1 MTIDPAAARQAALK
15 LAAPLGRRIGEH
27 KVVDDRDLLEGL
39 AGDESHVEPRVP
51 DLAVRARDAEDVRA
65 VLELAA
71 EHGAPVT
78 ARGGGTG
85 KAGGAIPVR
94 GGVVL
99 DMTRV
104 RRVKEIDPADLL
116 AVVEPGMITGEF
128 QKAVEDEGLF
138 YPPDPN
144 SLETCTLGGNAAH
157 NAGGPRAFKYGV
169 TRRYVLG
176 LELALMG
183 GQALRVG
190 RRTVKGV
197 AGYDLTG
204 LLVGS
209 EGTLGVFTE
218 LTLRLVRKPPCL
230 ATLLVRFA
238 DEIAA
243 GRAVA
248 RVVAAGLVP
257 RVLEFMEGAAVETVR
272 LAGAPV
278 PEDTGALLLAELD
291 GASEEL
297 VEAEAVAL
305 AEQCEAEGAVEVLMA
320 RHGGDRDKLWAAR
333 RNLSDAI
340 KERARFKLAEDIAV
354 PRSAAPELLED
365 LRRIGE
371 RHRVVVASYGHA
383 GDGNY
388 HVNVLWDDEEIDP
401 WPAVSDIFDATLAL
415 GGTISGEHGIGAAKI
430 DYLPRELDPAALE
443 LMRRLKQTLDPSG
456 LLNPGKI
463 FR

>member
-1 MTIDPAAARQAALK
+1 MDDELRPNRDAALK
-15 LAAPLGRRIGEH
+15 LALPLARRIGEH
-27 KVVDDRDLLEGL
+27 KVIDDRDLLEGL
-39 AGDESHVEPRVP
+39 AGDESHVTPRVP
-51 DLAVRARDAEDVRA
+51 DLAVRAHDAGDVTA
-65 VLELAA
+65 LLELAV
-71 EHGAPVT
+71 EHGVPVT

-85 KAGGAIPVR
+85 KAGGAIPVH

-104 RRVKEIDPADLL
+104 KRLVEVDPDDLL
-116 AVVEPGMITGEF
+116 AVVEPGMVTGEF
-128 QKAVEDEGLF
+128 QGAVEDEGLF

-176 LELALMG
+176 AEVALMG
-183 GQALRVG
+183 GELLRVG

-209 EGTLGVFTE
+209 EGTLGVFTS
-218 LTLRLVRKPPCL
+218 LTLRLLRKPPSL

-238 DEIAA
+238 DEVAA

-248 RVVAAGLVP
+248 RIVAGGLVP
-257 RVLEFMEGAAVETVR
+257 RVLEFMEGVAVETVR

-278 PEDTGALLLAELD
+278 PEGTGALLLAEID
-291 GASEEL
+291 GPGD
-297 VEAEAVAL
+297 EAVERDALEL
-305 AEQCEAEGAVEVLMA
+305 AERCEAEGALEVLMA
-320 RHGGDRDKLWAAR
+320 RHGGDRDRLWAAR
-333 RNLSDAI
+333 RTLSDAI

-354 PRSAAPELLED
+354 PRAAAPRLLEE

-371 RHRVVVASYGHA
+371 RRRVTVASYGHA

-401 WPAVSDIFDATLAL
+401 WPAISDIFDATLAL
-415 GGTISGEHGIGAAKI
+415 GGTISGEHGIGLAKI
-430 DYLPRELDPAALE
+430 DYLPRELDPTALA
-443 LMRRLKQTLDPSG
+443 LMRKLKAQFDPKG
-456 LLNPGKI
+456 LLNPGKV